1 MNKISLPAVLLF
13 MLLTHRI
20 ATAQPASVELQQ
32 TYNCNS
38 KVEYITFSPDGS
50 TIAAAAHNGNIYL
63 WNTNAPETQ
72 TPQVLSG
79 HSALVNHVEFS
90 KSGKLLASA
99 SNDGT
104 VILWNA
110 ATLTEIKRWQTALP
124 TSLFKEAYFVV
135 FSPDEQYVYFGGKFK
150 KIKSGKTT
158 GTDTQTQTLFEGNF
172 DITIARTSPDGKF
185 LAFAN
190 GYAISFLNLQTGE
203 VIKTINEHIS
213 DYINDLA
220 FSSNGKQ
227 LAAWCEKGIILLWDY
242 PYCSFIKTL
251 DAGNKG
257 YSHLAFSN
265 NNELIASGNLGPAFR
280 IWNLADG
287 KFTEVN
293 KHSSKVNAFAFSP
306 ANNNSMATAS
316 YDKTIKLWLLNNV
329 LPEPPTPPTPPAPTP
344 PAEEPAPPAPQPVAA
359 LNNRQVIPKG
369 TFTVGSPN
377 ITVNIW
383 DDRREDGDEVS
394 LYFNDQC
401 VLEHYT
407 LVNQIHTIKLTLG
420 LNRINTLTLFAHNLG
435 AQPPNT
441 AAISIFDGKHTRR
454 ITLSSDFEGSEAIHI
469 VYQPE

>member
-1 MNKISLPAVLLF
+1 MKKSFLPAFLLF
-13 MLLTHRI
+13 VLFTQRI
-20 ATAQPASVELQQ
+20 AVAQPASMELQQ

-72 TPQVLSG
+72 TPKVLSG
-79 HSALVNHVEFS
+79 HNALVNHIEFS
-90 KSGKLLASA
+90 KSGKWLASA

-110 ATLTEIKRWQTALP
+110 ATFTEIKRWQTAQSA
-124 TSLFKEAYFVV
+124 SLFKEAYFVV
-135 FSPDEQYVYFGGKFK
+135 FSPNEQNVYFGGKFK
-150 KIKSGKTT
+150 KIKSGTT
-158 GTDTQTQTLFEGNF
+158 EGTDTQTQTLFEGNF

-190 GYAISFLNLQTGE
+190 GFAISFLNLQTGE
-203 VIKTINEHIS
+203 VAKNINEHIT
-213 DYINDLA
+213 DYINDIA
-220 FSSNGKQ
+220 FSNDGKQ
-227 LAAWCEKGIILLWDY
+227 LVAWCEKGVILLWDY

-257 YSHLAFSN
+257 YSHLAFN
-265 NNELIASGNLGPAFR
+265 NNNQLLASGNLGPAFR
-280 IWNLADG
+280 IWNLANG

-293 KHSSKVNAFAFSP
+293 KHSSKVNAFAFNP
-306 ANNNSMATAS
+306 ANNNLLATAS
-316 YDKTIKLWLLNNV
+316 YDKTIKLWSLNN
-329 LPEPPTPPTPPAPTP
+329 EPPAPPAPTP
-344 PAEEPAPPAPQPVAA
+344 PAEEPTPPDPQPVAEV
-359 LNNRQVIPKG
+359 NNRQVIPKG

-377 ITVNIW
+377 ITINIW
-383 DDRREDGDEVS
+383 DDRREDGDVVS
-394 LYFNDQC
+394 LYYNDQC
-401 VLEHYT
+401 VLEQYT
-407 LVNQIHTIKLTLG
+407 LVNQVRTIKLTLG